1 MASFTKVRAANHVI
15 SLLGQ
20 MGLDVNDEAIEKLK
34 DTGFIVI
41 NNYQCRIINIRNEN
55 LSAFQIRVNNAWF
68 KGDKSNKDKL
78 FISTA
83 KTPVYEYTLIP
94 TKSMLYVLH
103 YLDLRKYCFQLEK
116 DLNRWFNDPNWGMKL
131 VGNTHLFKWAGGN
144 TKDFPL
150 ELFKNSKLFYKS
162 QTNNNIGSNKDRN
175 KKRLNDKQDPP
186 NSTIELSDEKIQEL
200 LGYLES
206 KSENKS
212 DNAKAHGGKSKN
224 QTQNDEK
231 LSELQN
237 EAKSIQEKASA
248 TESKNEFFQ
257 TSVYWMIITVIAT
270 IALYFVLKN

>member
-15 SLLGQ
+15 YLLDQ
-20 MGLDVNDEAIEKLK
+20 MGIEVDDEAIEKLK

-68 KGDKSNKDKL
+68 EGNKSNKVKL
-78 FISTA
+78 FIR
-83 KTPVYEYTLIP
+83 TPNTPEYEYTLIP

-116 DLNRWFNDPNWGMKL
+116 DIDEWFIKPNWGMKL
-131 VGNTHLFKWAGGN
+131 IDNTHLSKWIGGN
-144 TKDFPL
+144 TKEFPL
-150 ELFKNSKLFYKS
+150 ELFKKSKLFHNS
-162 QTNNNIGSNKDRN
+162 QANNNIGSNNDRN
-175 KKRLNDKQDPP
+175 KKQLYDMQDQS
-186 NSTIELSDEKIQEL
+186 NSTSELSDEKIQEL
-200 LGYLES
+200 LGYLKS

-212 DNAKAHGGKSKN
+212 DNVKADGEKSKN

-231 LSELQN
+231 HSELQN
-237 EAKSIQEKASA
+237 EVKSFQEKASA
-248 TESKNEFFQ
+248 TESKYELFQ
-257 TSVYWMIITVIAT
+257 TSVYWIIISAIAI